1 MLETADSA
9 PDNTDVLTADDPL
22 YEELYDV
29 RKEAESVGNSVEV
42 AAIMPAVHAMRAQ
55 GPVIKGRLREL
66 LGLPL
71 HERHARAAG
80 RPHWTVLSYE
90 ACEAAFRDPAV
101 FSNSVQGHDNPAGEK
116 AMGIL
121 EMDPPMHRAYRRTI
135 QPKFN
140 MPEALGWWRE
150 HTIDTIIERLISRMA
165 KGAKNGVGRADL
177 NLDYCARIPVYT
189 ITTAIGLD
197 GDEALRFRH
206 AYLNSTSSSRSVTM
220 EQRIA
225 NARIVESTVL
235 GLIERRRAEPQDDL
249 VSFLLGMKLQMPG
262 ETPRALTDREILAH
276 VKLVMVAGG
285 GTSWRQM
292 GIALFALLTHRDQL
306 DAVRQ
311 DRALIDDAIEESL
324 RWNPTAPYF
333 YRMVMK
339 DTEFYGHAIPEGAVL
354 ELGLGPANRDPARW
368 ERPDEY
374 DLFRPKLTNMA
385 FGLGT
390 HRCLGMNVAR
400 VEINRG
406 INALLDHFPNL
417 RLDPDAPAPFMTG
430 GLEQQGVS
438 GLPVLLG

>member
-1 MLETADSA
+1 MLDAATA
-9 PDNTDVLTADDPL
+9 PDGEDVLTADDPL

-29 RKEAESVGNSVEV
+29 RREAESVGNAVEV
-42 AAIMPAVHAMRAQ
+42 AAIMPQVHALRAQ
-55 GPVIKGRLREL
+55 GPVLKGRLREL

-90 ACEAAFRDPAV
+90 ACEAAFRDPAI

-116 AMGIL
+116 TMGIL
-121 EMDPPMHRAYRRTI
+121 EMDPPLHRAYRRTI
-135 QPKFN
+135 QPKFL
-140 MPEALGWWRE
+140 MPEAMGWWRE
-150 HTIDTIIERLISRMA
+150 HTIDTIIERLIARMA
-165 KGAKNGVGRADL
+165 RGERADL

-206 AYLNSTSSSRSVTM
+206 AYLNSTSSSRTVTM

-235 GLIERRRAEPQDDL
+235 GLIARRRAEPMDDL
-249 VSFLLGMKLQMPG
+249 VSFLIAMKLQVPG
-262 ETPRALTDREILAH
+262 EAPRPLTDREIMAH

-292 GIALFALLTHRDQL
+292 GIALYALLTHPEQMA
-306 DAVRQ
+306 AVRE
-311 DRALIDDAIEESL
+311 DRVLVDDAIEESL
-324 RWNPTAPYF
+324 RWYPTAPYF
-333 YRMVMK
+333 YRMVMQ
-339 DTEFYGHAIPEGAVL
+339 DVEFFGHAIPQGAVL
-354 ELGLGPANRDPARW
+354 ELGLGPANRDPSRW
-368 ERPDEY
+368 ERPD
-374 DLFRPKLTNMA
+374 DFDMFRPRLTNMA

-406 INALLDHFPNL
+406 INALLDAFPHL
-417 RLDPDAPAPFMTG
+417 RLDPEAPAPFMTG

-438 GLPVLLG
+438 ALPVLLR